1 MSVNPTALPQTQLNT
16 SRERPPDLL
25 SDHTITANDA
35 AVYRGH
41 AAVAA
46 GVSSSGGS
54 SSKPGS
60 EHSSA
65 AGSYRMAMENIIDE
79 YSRCRIIAQYIEQI
93 FIVTCNSSN
102 VAADI
107 VHNAPNSGTRIRRRP
122 PRLQTAT
129 P

>member
-41 AAVAA
+41 AVAA
-46 GVSSSGGS
+46 GVSSGGE
-54 SSKPGS
+54 SSKPSS

-79 YSRCRIIAQYIEQI
+79 YSRCEINAQ
-93 FIVTCNSSN
+93 
-102 VAADI
+102 DM
-107 VHNAPNSGTRIRRRP
+107 
-122 PRLQTAT
+122 
-129 P
+129 